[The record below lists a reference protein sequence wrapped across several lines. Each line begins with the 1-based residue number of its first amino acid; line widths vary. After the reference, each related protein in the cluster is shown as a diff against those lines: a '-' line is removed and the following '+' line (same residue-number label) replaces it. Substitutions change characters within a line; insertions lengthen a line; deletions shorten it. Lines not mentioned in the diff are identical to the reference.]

1 MTARRLARELA
12 VIVLPQLP
20 RNKSSLE
27 KGELNAIAA
36 RAVQMLVDYARQCL
50 ADADSLRIRAAG
62 RLLDIEVEHPDN
74 AENIESLVSVPVT
87 TGELREQLEL
97 IERALHLV
105 SEALDIPEISLLL
118 GGVKRV
124 QCKNCS
130 QVTEHM
136 TETRQE
142 SQAVEF
148 FRKLISTYVENKDK
162 VTELIKRARVR
173 WKIERM
179 VSIDRDILRL
189 ACTEA
194 LFFTDVPINVAIN
207 EAVELA
213 HRFADEKAVKFINGV
228 LGEIAVEA
236 AHFRKTGQFL
246 ELASEQEIEPA
257 PPLSEPAGKGT

>member
-1 MTARRLARELA
+1 MSARRLARELA

-27 KGELNAIAA
+27 EGELDAIAV
-36 RAVQMLVDYARQCL
+36 RAVQMLVDYARQSL
-50 ADADSLRIRAAG
+50 ADADSLRVRAAG
-62 RLLDIEVEHPDN
+62 QLLDIEMEHPDN

-87 TGELREQLEL
+87 TGQLREQLEL
-97 IERALHLV
+97 IERALLLA
-105 SEALDIPEISLLL
+105 SEALDMPEVSLLL

-124 QCKNCS
+124 KCS
-130 QVTEHM
+130 KCSHVTEHII
-136 TETRQE
+136 ETQQE
-142 SQAVEF
+142 SEAVEF
-148 FRKLISTYVENKDK
+148 FRRLVSTYIENKDK
-162 VTELIKRARVR
+162 VTELIKRARAK

-246 ELASEQEIEPA
+246 EPAPQQETEPA
-257 PPLSEPAGKGT
+257 SSLSEPISKGT